1 MCRKDA
7 VSELAVYV
15 TGMQYY
21 SKCGARPCSV
31 PNLIQGVF
39 FMYQALYR
47 KWRPQTFDDVVGQK
61 HVTDTLKSELRL
73 DRLSH
78 AYLFTGTR
86 GTGKT
91 TCAKILAKAANCE
104 NPVDGNPCN
113 RCPSCRGIDDGS
125 ILDVLEIDAASNNSV
140 DNIRAIRDEAVYTPG
155 SVKKR
160 VYIIDEVHMLSTPAF
175 NALLKIMEEPPEHL
189 IFVLATTESHKIPA
203 TILSRCQSFTFKR
216 ISPADIAG
224 RIECIC
230 TQEGIDITR
239 EAVDIISHMA
249 DGSVRDSLSLLD
261 QCSSAGGTVDE
272 GRVLDV
278 LGLSGHET
286 TIELLSHI
294 ADRDAGSAL
303 SLLNEIYNAGK
314 DISAVMGELSA
325 LVRDILVSIV
335 APKSAD
341 ELISGSYDRA
351 ILSSFASK
359 LAPSRIIYILDSLQA
374 LLTKLSLCTSQR
386 IDAELCLIMVC
397 DDTLVPDMKAF
408 ASRLTRLEMA
418 VNQGGSAPAAA
429 SAPLVSEASDDS
441 PPWDVDE
448 PDAPAAEVPVSPP
461 AQELSGDWAEILA
474 LLKTQLTQI
483 EYAHLSN
490 ASAVNVAMSGSE
502 IAISFTDAIV
512 NRVLNKP
519 NVKEVIKNAAGHV
532 LGRPVSVRIECG
544 TAQAGGDKFSEL
556 LRLGDKFNN
565 VKIK

>member
-15 TGMQYY
+15 AGMQYY

-31 PNLIQGVF
+31 PNLIQGDL

-73 DRLSH
+73 GRLSH

-113 RCPSCRGIDDGS
+113 CCPSCRGIDDGS

-160 VYIIDEVHMLSTPAF
+160 VYIIDEVHMLSNAAF

-189 IFVLATTESHKIPA
+189 IFVLATTEFHKVPA

-224 RIECIC
+224 RIEYIC
-230 TQEGIDITR
+230 AQEGIDITR

-286 TIELLSHI
+286 TIELLSRI
-294 ADRDAGSAL
+294 ADRDAGGAL

-341 ELISGSYDRA
+341 ELISGSYDRSA
-351 ILSSFASK
+351 LSSFAAK
-359 LAPSRIIYILDSLQA
+359 LTPSRLIYILDSLQA
-374 LLTKLSLCTSQR
+374 LLTKLSLSTSQR
-386 IDAELCLIMVC
+386 IDAELCLITVC

-418 VNQGGSAPAAA
+418 VSRGVPAQTA
-429 SAPLVSEASDDS
+429 SAPSVSEASDDA

-448 PDAPAAEVPVSPP
+448 PDAPTAEVPVSPP
-461 AQELSGDWAEILA
+461 AQELPGDWAEILA

-502 IAISFTDAIV
+502 IAISFNDAIV

-532 LGRPVSVRIECG
+532 LGRPVSVKIECG